1 MTSQTAPAAAVQQE
15 VIERLRDLVAGSDPL
30 LDRAIVAV
38 ERFLPRLDNVV
49 QLALALRQQ
58 AASEALDRGSVYA
71 AIVKSRAEVER
82 QIVSL
87 AAGLA
92 EGLRSARVTAK
103 VAGVLATTAPDTQ
116 VQELIEALTASA
128 REITS

>member
-15 VIERLRDLVAGSDPL
+15 SIERLRDLVAGSDPL

-58 AASEALDRGSVYA
+58 AASEAFDRGSVYA

-92 EGLRSARVTAK
+92 EGLRSARVTGK

>member
-15 VIERLRDLVAGSDPL
+15 SIERLRDLVAGSDPL

-58 AASEALDRGSVYA
+58 AASEAFDRGSVYA

-92 EGLRSARVTAK
+92 EGLRSARVTGT